1 MDGTFMDF
9 WKSKAR
15 DSLRL
20 LLNVSCE
27 INLNRKDKYVV
38 LSKLSIYYTWKIKKC
53 HTKIVDF
60 EYQLQHMMKN
70 LNYPMVHSLYQTS
83 KITLNIS

>member
-38 LSKLSIYYTWKIKKC
+38 LSKLSILLY
-53 HTKIVDF
+53 
-60 EYQLQHMMKN
+60 MKN
-70 LNYPMVHSLYQTS
+70 KKMSYKNSRFWVSAPTWDEEFELSDGS
-83 KITLNIS
+83 